1 MYTNFK
7 DKAIEFVK
15 EAVTED
21 SAGNYDKALS
31 LYINALEYFKTH
43 LKYEKNPRAK
53 EAITAKFEEY
63 LKRAEEVRKMLDNQ
77 QSNGGNQ
84 AMGMAK
90 RSESQNGK
98 DGGENDSDAEKARLR
113 KNLGSA
119 IVMDKPNVK
128 WDDVAGLQ
136 AAKDALKEAVVLPV
150 KFPQFF
156 TGKRKP
162 WSGFLLY
169 GPPGTGKS
177 YLAKAVA
184 TEADSTFFS
193 VSSSD
198 LVSKW
203 LGESEKLVANLFNMA
218 RESAPSI
225 IFIDE
230 IDSLCSARGEGE
242 SEAARRIKTE
252 FLVQMQGVG
261 HNSDRVLIL
270 GATNL
275 PYSLDQAVRRRFDK
289 RIYIPLPEEHARGT
303 MFKIHLGETP
313 NDLTD
318 EDFAELAAKTE
329 GLSGSD
335 IAIVVKDVLFQPVRR
350 TQDAT
355 HFRPIQKPDGSE
367 GWIACAPS
375 AQGAVERSLTQFA
388 EAGEAE
394 SVVIPPICKSDFDIV
409 LLRARPTVSHDDLKV
424 FENFT
429 EEFGEEG

>member
-156 TGKRKP
+156 TGKA
-162 WSGFLLY
+162 S
-169 GPPGTGKS
+169 PP
-177 YLAKAVA
+177 
-184 TEADSTFFS
+184 FS
-193 VSSSD
+193 
-198 LVSKW
+198 
-203 LGESEKLVANLFNMA
+203 
-218 RESAPSI
+218 
-225 IFIDE
+225 
-230 IDSLCSARGEGE
+230 
-242 SEAARRIKTE
+242 
-252 FLVQMQGVG
+252 
-261 HNSDRVLIL
+261 
-270 GATNL
+270 L
-275 PYSLDQAVRRRFDK
+275 P
-289 RIYIPLPEEHARGT
+289 
-303 MFKIHLGETP
+303 
-313 NDLTD
+313 
-318 EDFAELAAKTE
+318 
-329 GLSGSD
+329 
-335 IAIVVKDVLFQPVRR
+335 
-350 TQDAT
+350 
-355 HFRPIQKPDGSE
+355 
-367 GWIACAPS
+367 
-375 AQGAVERSLTQFA
+375 AQRSL
-388 EAGEAE
+388 
-394 SVVIPPICKSDFDIV
+394 
-409 LLRARPTVSHDDLKV
+409 RR
-424 FENFT
+424 
-429 EEFGEEG
+429 